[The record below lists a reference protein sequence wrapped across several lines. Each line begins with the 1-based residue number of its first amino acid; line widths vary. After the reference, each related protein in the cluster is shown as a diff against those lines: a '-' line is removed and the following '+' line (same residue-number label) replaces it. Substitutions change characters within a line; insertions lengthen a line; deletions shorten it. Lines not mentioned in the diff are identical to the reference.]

1 MEPIITGSIV
11 VIVVFQL
18 VQLTL
23 EVIKHIKKSVC
34 VSRFTYE
41 KDNK

>member
-1 MEPIITGSIV
+1 MKPIITESIV
-11 VIVVFQL
+11 VIVVLQIF
-18 VQLTL
+18 QLTL